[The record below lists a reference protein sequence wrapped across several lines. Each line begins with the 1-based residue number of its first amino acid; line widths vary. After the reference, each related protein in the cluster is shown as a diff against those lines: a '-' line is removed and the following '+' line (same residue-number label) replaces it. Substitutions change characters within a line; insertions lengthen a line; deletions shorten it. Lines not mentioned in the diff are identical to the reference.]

1 MIEVRINLVD
11 IGRIKNRVLHNIAF
25 MDKLKSIGIPTV
37 GVLLMEGVSS
47 GHLTVHVEEDL
58 DGDLSV
64 IRWWTPGEPACAI
77 NEKPADPY
85 RRVAGKQ
92 LEGWSWV
99 QYSAED
105 PDDEL

>member
-25 MDKLKSIGIPTV
+25 MEKLKSVGIPTI

-47 GHLTVHVEEDL
+47 GYLTVHVEEDL

-64 IRWWTPGEPACAI
+64 IRWWSPDEVAVGLNGDPGEA
-77 NEKPADPY
+77 Y
-85 RRVAGKQ
+85 RRTAGEQ
-92 LEGWSWV
+92 LEGWSWTR
-99 QYSAED
+99 YSAE
-105 PDDEL
+105 PEDDEL